1 MAHLRTPTTP
11 TRAAGWLRWA
21 ILVLA
26 LAFGPAIQSSGQA
39 PAPQAEA
46 PAPET
51 PEKPKAQA
59 IAIADIGVRAEKA
72 KGMLADVEKGLAPSD
87 AVSAVESDLPD
98 LDERV
103 KSQIAKSDQILSGS
117 PSIRVLDELKQDWM
131 SLGDEIKKKQAV
143 LSDRGTRLER
153 QIESVREKD
162 LAWKATRD
170 AAIAANAPKEVLAQI
185 GEVDTVIDRVA
196 KLSRNR
202 QGAIVT
208 LQSRVAQLG
217 QMVSGD
223 LKRLEDARKDAVG
236 EIFRADSAPVWSP
249 LTYQPLSEGEVFS
262 RVVEAQR
269 RDFEMIR
276 AFVKERAEAIAL
288 HGVLLVVTAVFMF
301 VARRRVRVRAATDE
315 GLAGVAVIFERP
327 ISLAVLLVVL
337 LSIWTLPQ
345 PRPVAEFVALALL
358 VPAVLILRS
367 LLDRPVFPLLNALVV
382 FWMVDRTRGMLGSL
396 PHAPR
401 LLFMLEML
409 GLIALLLWWLRPK
422 RLIDIPSEVARS
434 QFFRVLG
441 IGVRVALVGAVVALC
456 AAAMGYDALGRLIG
470 NSLLVG
476 AYAGVILYGA
486 VRVLDGIVAFLLRV
500 RPLRLLGMVRQH
512 RWLIRTRTM
521 RVVRIGASIW
531 WLSVVLR
538 RMEIADGVWAGIVAV
553 FAADIGFGE
562 FNIGLGDLVAFGFTI
577 WVTFQLSR
585 FIQFLLKEDVYTRVR
600 LRKGVPYAI
609 STLTHYTILVIGFTL
624 AVLALGMD
632 LNRFALLAGAF
643 GVGIGFG
650 LQNIVNNFVSGLIL
664 LTERPVEVGDTVEL
678 GDVFGAVER
687 IGIRSSTVRTWQG
700 SEVIVPNGDLVSQQ
714 VINWTH
720 SDQRRRLEIP
730 VGVAYGTNPKRVMSI
745 LLEVMKAHSDVLEEP
760 EPYVL
765 FKGFGDS
772 SLDFEVRGWTDQFDF
787 YQRVRS
793 DLCVQFESALGVAG
807 IQIPFPQRD
816 LHIRSVTAGET
827 KGAGEEAGA
836 DAVRPGSEQSDQPAS
851 DSTDEDDGGTD
862 AKKD

>member
-11 TRAAGWLRWA
+11 TRAAGWLRGA

-26 LAFGPAIQSSGQA
+26 LALMPAIQSSGQA

-46 PAPET
+46 AAPEK
-51 PEKPKAQA
+51 PEKPKPQP
-59 IAIADIGVRAEKA
+59 ISIADVGVRAEQA
-72 KGMLADVEKGLAPSD
+72 KGKLAEMEKGLELSD
-87 AVSAVESDLPD
+87 AVSAVESGLPD
-98 LDERV
+98 LGERV
-103 KSQIAKSDQILSGS
+103 QRQLAKSDEILSGS
-117 PSIRVLDELKQDWM
+117 PSIRVIDELKQSWI

-153 QIESVREKD
+153 QIEAVRETD

-170 AAIAANAPKEVLAQI
+170 AVAAANATQEVLAQI
-185 GEVDTVIDRVA
+185 AEVEAVIERVLKTA
-196 KLSRNR
+196 RER
-202 QGAIVT
+202 QGAVVT
-208 LQSRVAQLG
+208 LQSRVAQLN
-217 QMVSGD
+217 QTVSGD
-223 LKRLEDARKDAVG
+223 LKRLDDARQNAVG

-249 LTYQPLSEGEVFS
+249 ETYQPLSEGEVFA
-262 RVVEAQR
+262 RVAEAQR
-269 RDFEMIR
+269 RDFETIR
-276 AFVKERAEAIAL
+276 TFGRERAEAIAL
-288 HGVLLVVTAVFMF
+288 HGVLLVATAVFMF

-315 GLAGVAVIFERP
+315 GLAGVAVVFERP
-327 ISLAVLLVVL
+327 ISLAVLLVFL

-345 PRPVAEFVALALL
+345 PRPVSEFVALALL

-382 FWMVDRTRGMLGSL
+382 FWMVDRTRGMLGPL

-441 IGVRVALVGAVVALC
+441 VGVRVALVGAVVALC

-470 NSLLVG
+470 NSLLLG

-512 RWLIRTRTM
+512 RWLIRMRTM
-521 RVVRIGASIW
+521 RVVRIGATVW

-538 RMEIADGVWAGIVAV
+538 RMEIADDVWAGIVAV
-553 FAADIGFGE
+553 FGASIGFGE
-562 FNIGLGDLVAFGFTI
+562 FNIAVGDLVVFVITI
-577 WVTFQLSR
+577 WVTFKLSR
-585 FIQFLLKEDVYTRVR
+585 FIRFLLEEDVYTRVP
-600 LRKGVPYAI
+600 LRKGVPYAV
-609 STLTHYTILVIGFTL
+609 STLTHYTILVVGFTL
-624 AVLALGMD
+624 AVLALGVD

-650 LQNIVNNFVSGLIL
+650 LQSIVNNFVSGLIL
-664 LTERPVEVGDTVEL
+664 LTERPVEVGDTISL
-678 GDVFGAVER
+678 TDLFGEVKR

-700 SEVIVPNGDLVSQQ
+700 ADVIVPNGDLVSAQ

-730 VGVAYGTNPKRVMSI
+730 VGVAYGTTPKRVI
-745 LLEVMKAHSDVLEEP
+745 EVLLEVMNADSDLLTDP

-765 FKGFGDS
+765 FTGFGES
-772 SLDFEVRGWTDQFDF
+772 SLDFEARAWTDKFDAF
-787 YQRVRS
+787 LRVRS
-793 DLCVQFESALGVAG
+793 KLCVDIEAALGVAG
-807 IQIPFPQRD
+807 ITIPFPQRD

-827 KGAGEEAGA
+827 SESAVAKSKPTKTSQSEVPAADSPPDGDAGG
-836 DAVRPGSEQSDQPAS
+836 
-851 DSTDEDDGGTD
+851 DD
-862 AKKD
+862 K